1 MQPPTSGRSRV
12 TLVVEDDHA
21 VRRMLRLALARGGF
35 DVVEVDT
42 GTKALACLEQGGI
55 DVVVLDLG
63 LPDSRA
69 PAVLAWLHA
78 HGERPPWLVI
88 SAVDRAEARRID
100 STIGAR
106 FVAKPF
112 DPWVLLE
119 RITALTREI
128 EEGAEE

>member
-1 MQPPTSGRSRV
+1 MRSPTSGKRRV

-21 VRRMLRLALARGGF
+21 VQRMLRLALAWGGF

-42 GTKALACLEQGGI
+42 GTKALACLEQGSI

-69 PAVLAWLHA
+69 SDVLAWLHA
-78 HGERPPWLVI
+78 HGERPPWVVI

-100 STIGAR
+100 STIGTR

-119 RITALTREI
+119 RITALTGEI
-128 EEGAEE
+128 EEGAEQ

>member
-1 MQPPTSGRSRV
+1 MQSPTSGKRRV

-21 VRRMLRLALARGGF
+21 VQRMLRLALARGGF

-42 GTKALACLEQGGI
+42 GTKALACLEEGSI

-69 PAVLAWLHA
+69 SDVLAWLHA
-78 HGERPPWLVI
+78 HGERPPWVVI

-100 STIGAR
+100 STIGTR
-106 FVAKPF
+106 VVAKPF

-119 RITALTREI
+119 RITALTGEI
-128 EEGAEE
+128 EEGAEQ